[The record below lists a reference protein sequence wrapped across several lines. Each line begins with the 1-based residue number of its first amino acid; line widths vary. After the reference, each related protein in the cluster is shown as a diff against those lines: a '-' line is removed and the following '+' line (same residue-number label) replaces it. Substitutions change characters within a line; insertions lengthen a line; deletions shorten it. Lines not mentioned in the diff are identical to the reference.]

1 MIFAEGSEF
10 IRCKELVVYFA
21 FHERGNVRQFGL
33 DLAVLDSNLRLA
45 LEAREGIW
53 VVKHL
58 GADIRKQPLPSRR
71 AAVTTGEA
79 RADEEKRITPGIINS
94 FVDYR
99 FDSLVHNLSS
109 CTNRHAR
116 EMLSHQLR
124 RVRAESIVAVLPV
137 DQSARETQRH
147 NCSVLDLHA
156 KHVVEVHPLAPT
168 IPLVTNGGQP
178 VG

>member
-10 IRCKELVVYFA
+10 IRYKELVVYFA

-79 RADEEKRITPGIINS
+79 RADEEKRIRPASSTALWII
-94 FVDYR
+94 D
-99 FDSLVHNLSS
+99 LILSS
-109 CTNRHAR
+109 IIFPPVPIDMLVKCYPTNFGECGLKASLPFCPSTNPHAR
-116 EMLSHQLR
+116 LSGTTAAFSTSTL
-124 RVRAESIVAVLPV
+124 S
-137 DQSARETQRH
+137 T
-147 NCSVLDLHA
+147 
-156 KHVVEVHPLAPT
+156 
-168 IPLVTNGGQP
+168 
-178 VG
+178 